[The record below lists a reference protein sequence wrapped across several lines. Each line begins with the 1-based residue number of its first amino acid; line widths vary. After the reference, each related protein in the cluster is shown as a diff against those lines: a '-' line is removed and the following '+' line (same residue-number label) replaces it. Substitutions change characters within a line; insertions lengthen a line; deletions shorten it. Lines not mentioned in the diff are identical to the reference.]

1 MCFQNMFNVSAIRRL
16 RREHN
21 LTGDGAGDDDEAEVS
36 SLLKARGMDTG
47 RLWRE
52 TMHTKKGMIKE
63 ASSHVHATNKLD
75 CSNFFIFDK
84 LFHYFTYLSQILS
97 DL

>member
-21 LTGDGAGDDDEAEVS
+21 LTVDGDDDEAEVS

-63 ASSHVHATNKLD
+63 ASSRARLMTLD
-75 CSNFFIFDK
+75 CSNFFIFD
-84 LFHYFTYLSQILS
+84 
-97 DL
+97 

>member
-21 LTGDGAGDDDEAEVS
+21 LTGGGGGDDDEAEVS
-36 SLLKARGMDTG
+36 SLLKARGMDTS

-75 CSNFFIFDK
+75 CSNFFIFD
-84 LFHYFTYLSQILS
+84 
-97 DL
+97 

>member
-1 MCFQNMFNVSAIRRL
+1 MFNVSAIRRL

-21 LTGDGAGDDDEAEVS
+21 LTEGGDDDDEAEVS
-36 SLLKARGMDTG
+36 SLLMARGMDTG

-63 ASSHVHATNKLD
+63 ASSHVHAQLVTSRQTL
-75 CSNFFIFDK
+75 SSLIINFV
-84 LFHYFTYLSQILS
+84 SILRIS
-97 DL
+97 A

>member
-21 LTGDGAGDDDEAEVS
+21 LTGGGGGDDDEAEVS
-36 SLLKARGMDTG
+36 SLLKARGMDTS

-63 ASSHVHATNKLD
+63 ASSHVHAQLMTSKYAP
-75 CSNFFIFDK
+75 
-84 LFHYFTYLSQILS
+84 LFQLFTCGTQVYMWLFSS
-97 DL
+97 

>member
-1 MCFQNMFNVSAIRRL
+1 MFNVSAIHRL
-16 RREHN
+16 RQAHN
-21 LTGDGAGDDDEAEVS
+21 LTAAGDGGGGEAEVS
-36 SLLKARGMDTG
+36 SLLRAPGMNTE